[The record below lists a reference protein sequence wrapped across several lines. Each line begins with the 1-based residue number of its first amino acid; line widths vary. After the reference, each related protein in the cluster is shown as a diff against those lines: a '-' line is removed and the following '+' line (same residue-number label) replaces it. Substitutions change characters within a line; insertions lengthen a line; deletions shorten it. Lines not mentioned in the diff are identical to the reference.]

1 MVPGIRPYGP
11 SGFLGCAGYGIS
23 ILYPAFPYPSH
34 YHNQSSYHN
43 QNHCHCSPYS
53 NADNVRYV
61 RLDQHIAV
69 WNDTATQRCS
79 ALRGCAL
86 RCTALVLG
94 PLSFDALLFHTLAQT
109 HRGQFIDRPTGRLAR
124 RGAADLDIILVL
136 KGLFHLMPQ

>member
-1 MVPGIRPYGP
+1 MGFPSCTRRFLIRVTITIRIPVT
-11 SGFLGCAGYGIS
+11 AI
-23 ILYPAFPYPSH
+23 H
-34 YHNQSSYHN
+34 TV
-43 QNHCHCSPYS
+43 

-94 PLSFDALLFHTLAQT
+94 SLSFDALLFHTLAQT
-109 HRGQFIDRPTGRLAR
+109 HRGQFIDRPTGGLAR
-124 RGAADLDIILVL
+124 RGAADFYIILVL

>member
-1 MVPGIRPYGP
+1 MGFPSCTRRFLIRVPITIRV
-11 SGFLGCAGYGIS
+11 S
-23 ILYPAFPYPSH
+23 ITIRIPVTAVH
-34 YHNQSSYHN
+34 TA
-43 QNHCHCSPYS
+43 

-69 WNDTATQRCS
+69 RNDTATQRCS
-79 ALRGCAL
+79 TLRGCAL

-109 HRGQFIDRPTGRLAR
+109 HRGQFIDRSTGGLAR